1 MKASLVFRLIS
12 ALLIGPLPAQVA
24 RAQGTD
30 EFYRGK
36 SIQLLIGGAP
46 GVSYDFVGRAVA
58 RHMGRHIPGN
68 PSFHVENMPGA
79 SSLIMTNHFY
89 NRSRRDGTTIG
100 MPNTNVIF
108 EPTLN
113 LLSREG
119 GNIQFDLDKLIW
131 IGTPVQE
138 PQIMVLWRQGPATSL
153 EAMRSTKTVFGS
165 SGTGADNFMLPMLV
179 GRVWG
184 AKIEMVT
191 GYKSPSEIFLAMDR
205 GEVQGVSAA
214 LSTLMVNRAQ
224 WLREN
229 KIIPLM
235 QFGFE
240 RALEFS
246 DLPTAIELAPDPEA
260 AEVLRFIAAKYALAR
275 PLALPP
281 DTPPERV
288 RILRDAFDA
297 TMKDEAFLADAKK
310 IGLDIKPIDGVTTT
324 KMIQGVQ
331 ATPPALVARIRTM
344 INP

>member
-1 MKASLVFRLIS
+1 MPARSPLQILSLAVMVLF
-12 ALLIGPLPAQVA
+12 AEAAHAQTA
-24 RAQGTD
+24 E

-46 GVSYDFVGRAVA
+46 GVSYDFVGRAIA

-79 SSLIMTNHFY
+79 SSLIMTNHFF

-108 EPTLN
+108 EPTLK

-138 PQIMVLWRQGPATSL
+138 PQIMVLWRDGPVKNL
-153 EAMRSTKTVFGS
+153 QEMRRAKAVFGS

-179 GRVWG
+179 SRVWG
-184 AKIEMVT
+184 ARIDMVT

-229 KIIPLM
+229 KVVPLM

-240 RALEFS
+240 RAPEFPE
-246 DLPTAIELAPDPEA
+246 LPTAIELAPDSEA

-281 DTPPERV
+281 ETPAERV
-288 RILRDAFDA
+288 KILREAFDA

-310 IGLDIKPIDGVTTT
+310 IGIDIKPIDGATTT

-331 ATPPALVARIRTM
+331 ATPAALVNRIRAM
-344 INP
+344 IIP

>member
-1 MKASLVFRLIS
+1 MARNLLLRFALVAFAATVL
-12 ALLIGPLPAQVA
+12 APTA
-24 RAQGTD
+24 RAQSAE

-36 SIQLLIGGAP
+36 SIQLLIGGAA

-108 EPTLN
+108 EPTLK

-119 GNIQFDLDKLIW
+119 GNIQFDLDRLIW

-138 PQIMVLWRQGPATSL
+138 PQIMALWRDGPAKSL
-153 EAMRSTKTVFGS
+153 GDMRNIKTVFGS

-179 GRVWG
+179 SRVWG

-229 KIIPLM
+229 RITPLM

-240 RALEFS
+240 RAPEFP
-246 DLPTAIELAPDPEA
+246 DLPTAIELAPDAEA

-281 DTPPERV
+281 DTPADRV
-288 RILRDAFDA
+288 KILRDAFDA

-310 IGLDIKPIDGVTTT
+310 IGLEIKPIDGATTT

-331 ATPPALVARIRTM
+331 ATPPALVARIRAM
-344 INP
+344 ITP